1 MSWYAAQNTTD
12 KILRCQQPAK
22 IDVYREQNY
31 TLLNN
36 YSTRETCKVQ

>member
-31 TLLNN
+31 TL
-36 YSTRETCKVQ
+36 VQGRHAKSND